1 MNTNNEEFRLNQI
14 LKSASNGITKEE
26 ILNLFS
32 EEKRDFI
39 DFLLEKEKNKNTI
52 IEFDGVFYHIN
63 NTEYR
68 VGKFKDKKYN
78 NQFVLIGNNSYT
90 VEDSKTAIDED
101 TVLVKIIDKK
111 SKIAYIERVL
121 EREIRS
127 VYGEVIQVKDDYYLN
142 PDSPKFRK
150 LKINLNKN
158 DNIVVG
164 SKAVVD
170 LTEEV
175 TDNCYNGT
183 ITGIIGYSN
192 DPGIDILME
201 TYKYGIYPYFSPEA
215 EEEANNLPLEVRDI
229 DKIGR
234 CDLTKKQIFTIDGDD
249 TKDIDDAVSL
259 EILDNGNYLLGVH
272 ITDVT
277 HYVEK
282 GSALDMDAYLKG
294 TSSYLAS
301 KVIPMYPAIISN
313 GIGSLNPKQD
323 RLTLTCSMEIDKEG
337 NLVNYNIYESVIN
350 SNIQMTYRKV
360 NDLLD
365 DGIINFGYE
374 EYIETLKKMYKLSL
388 ILRRNRIA
396 RGAFEI
402 DREELKIDLDE
413 NGFPNK
419 FDIRIQGKAENLIEE
434 FMVMANETV
443 AKALGEYNYPA
454 MYRVHEDPSHYKV
467 HEFEETLNK
476 IGMPFEIDDQI
487 SLQIQAQMIAKELNK
502 YDDIGKIMLQP
513 FIRTLRKAKY
523 SPENIGHFG
532 LASKNYVHFTS
543 PIRRYPDDIV
553 HRCVKKYLFSDEYK
567 NDTEEQTK
575 DYQELLDQAEHL
587 SEKEKD
593 AYKCELA
600 VIAMKCAEYMTKHI
614 GEVYWGR
621 ISQIDNKGMTVQLDS
636 LIEGRVKIN
645 SLPCHYE
652 YNEETLSLVSLDD
665 TYQDY
670 YYGDL
675 LEVEVMDANKE
686 NKTIEFRILKKL
698 EQNKYIT
705 PSINNERRL
714 EAITRSQKDV
724 KRKSKRRTKWN
735 D

>member
-419 FDIRIQGKAENLIEE
+419 FDIRIQGKAENLIDLSGEVWTSPTGNTDNIVFGPYRIDGQAPTFDEVTVKSNSEE
-434 FMVMANETV
+434 YNSTNPTIYLNINDNHTSKKSIKMCVSVDSDSCSIDSFHENTSEVTVPQIDKYTGKKHMIYITAVDEANNKNLYKIPYQVPKGYTIIYDSAGGTNCENKIVMAGDNNTAKLGTLCTPKLNGKKFKGWYLNNKKVNENT
-443 AKALGEYNYPA
+443 
-454 MYRVHEDPSHYKV
+454 
-467 HEFEETLNK
+467 T
-476 IGMPFEIDDQI
+476 ID
-487 SLQIQAQMIAKELNK
+487 
-502 YDDIGKIMLQP
+502 
-513 FIRTLRKAKY
+513 
-523 SPENIGHFG
+523 
-532 LASKNYVHFTS
+532 
-543 PIRRYPDDIV
+543 
-553 HRCVKKYLFSDEYK
+553 
-567 NDTEEQTK
+567 
-575 DYQELLDQAEHL
+575 
-587 SEKEKD
+587 
-593 AYKCELA
+593 
-600 VIAMKCAEYMTKHI
+600 
-614 GEVYWGR
+614 
-621 ISQIDNKGMTVQLDS
+621 
-636 LIEGRVKIN
+636 
-645 SLPCHYE
+645 
-652 YNEETLSLVSLDD
+652 
-665 TYQDY
+665 
-670 YYGDL
+670 
-675 LEVEVMDANKE
+675 
-686 NKTIEFRILKKL
+686 
-698 EQNKYIT
+698 
-705 PSINNERRL
+705 
-714 EAITRSQKDV
+714 KDV
-724 KRKSKRRTKWN
+724 ILGAKWE
-735 D
+735 